1 MTEEVLDKD
10 GWFHTGD
17 VGEITP
23 SGALKVID
31 RKKQA
36 CLLSVMPTCLS
47 QHDKRFIPAL
57 CCSCSN

>member
-36 CLLSVMPTCLS
+36 CTFSVMSTCPS
-47 QHDKRFIPAL
+47 QHNKRLILAS
-57 CCSCSN
+57 CCSCSS